1 MTRRGRGRPP
11 YPDILT
17 PAEWRILDEVRTG
30 ATNAEIA
37 IKLGI
42 SPYTV
47 KYHVSNILG
56 KLELRNRRQIATWQP
71 ERERLRL
78 PQMVGARL
86 RAFLAPLALLP
97 KPLIGVAAGAVV
109 TLVAI
114 PTIVLAILLT
124 RPEEPV
130 NVLLTPDPSPSP
142 AAPATAT
149 PSPTPAAT
157 PDPSPTPAPEA
168 SPTPE
173 PTPEPEPTPDPT
185 PEPTPEPTP
194 APPIDSTP
202 NALGIREIRT
212 DEAFTRLEYAPGEL
226 IDEEAPIY
234 FLDVETGAVEGWKS
248 VAGIDPFFSHGY
260 RYAATDAAL
269 HDRETGRTFA
279 WDPDALQVAG
289 FGEPPPSR
297 VSTDSYS
304 IFISDE
310 RVAFRRLDVADDS
323 GVQRYVIVDASMN
336 ELAAFEIPSD
346 WDILRWNL
354 AAGFA
359 LASDGAAMHIIDV
372 SAGSSLAIDQP
383 DAPRPPTSGEWF
395 ASVEYAGEFARVAS
409 ARDDSGPPVSGAQG
423 SCQAVRRDW
432 GSGTVLSDTTVDCF
446 LGGGAGAHL
455 SPDGALL
462 AAVTLI
468 FDCCDEW
475 FGHAFYNALT
485 AVSLFD
491 ATTGDELLRVGGAT
505 FPFRQGVGYGAVW
518 LADSSGL
525 VVATVQGL
533 QIVTVD
539 GRWVPLSPVLSQ
551 GHLRP
556 SPVDPERFIHDSSAT
571 VVDLSGEVVVTPN
584 FEESVTLAR
593 SAWNP
598 SGQELRLLPEVP
610 GKGAS
615 PLAPSILPAIQ
626 TPPFDDALTAVVV
639 VDTCLNVR
647 TEATTES
654 EIVVCLPPERVVEL
668 VAHPTDGHLVEG
680 PCVEDDLYG
689 NCVWVHVLT
698 EDGEQGWA
706 YADFLRWSGIP
717 LAPAPDPPAPRG

>member
-1 MTRRGRGRPP
+1 
-11 YPDILT
+11 
-17 PAEWRILDEVRTG
+17 
-30 ATNAEIA
+30 
-37 IKLGI
+37 
-42 SPYTV
+42 
-47 KYHVSNILG
+47 
-56 KLELRNRRQIATWQP
+56 
-71 ERERLRL
+71 
-78 PQMVGARL
+78 
-86 RAFLAPLALLP
+86 
-97 KPLIGVAAGAVV
+97 
-109 TLVAI
+109 
-114 PTIVLAILLT
+114 
-124 RPEEPV
+124 
-130 NVLLTPDPSPSP
+130 
-142 AAPATAT
+142 
-149 PSPTPAAT
+149 
-157 PDPSPTPAPEA
+157 
-168 SPTPE
+168 
-173 PTPEPEPTPDPT
+173 

-194 APPIDSTP
+194 EPPIDSTP
-202 NALGIREIRT
+202 NALGIREIPT
-212 DEAFTRLEYAPGEL
+212 DDAFTRLEYAPGEL
-226 IDEEAPIY
+226 IDEEASIY
-234 FLDVETGAVEGWKS
+234 FLDVETGAVEGWKV
-248 VAGIDPFFSHGY
+248 VAGVEPFFSHGY

-279 WDPDALQVAG
+279 WDADALQVAG
-289 FGEPPPSR
+289 FEEAPWR
-297 VSTDSYS
+297 VSTGSYS
-304 IFISDE
+304 TFISDE
-310 RVAFRRLDVADDS
+310 SVAFQRLDGADDS
-323 GVQRYVIVDASMN
+323 GVQRYVIVDPSMN
-336 ELAAFEIPSD
+336 EIAAFEIPSY
-346 WDILRWNL
+346 WDILQWNL
-354 AAGFA
+354 AAGSA
-359 LASDGAAMHIIDV
+359 LASDGTAMHIIDV
-372 SAGSSLAIDQP
+372 STGSSFAIDQP
-383 DAPRPPTSGEWF
+383 DTPRPPASGEWF
-395 ASVEYAGEFARVAS
+395 ASVGYAGEYADLEGGGSVA
-409 ARDDSGPPVSGAQG
+409 GAQG

-432 GSGTVLSDTTVDCF
+432 GSGAVLSDTTVDCF

-462 AAVTLI
+462 AAVTRVL
-468 FDCCDEW
+468 DCCDEW
-475 FGHAFYNALT
+475 FGHAFYSALT
-485 AVSLFD
+485 ALSLFD

-556 SPVDPERFIHDSSAT
+556 SPVDPGRFIHDGSAT

-584 FEESVTLAR
+584 FEESVPLAR

-615 PLAPSILPAIQ
+615 PLAPSTLPAIQ
-626 TPPFDDALTAVVV
+626 TPPFDDALTAEVV

-647 TEATTES
+647 EEATTDS

-668 VAHPTDGHLVEG
+668 VAHPDDGHLVEG

-689 NCVWVHVLT
+689 NCVWVYVLT